1 MIKFSM
7 LHNSLIFLTNVFF
20 TLIITFSYCF
30 SKGDLTR
37 QKPLEMEML
46 LKGKIGE
53 NHFYDP
59 SILKFETGKLYKLKL
74 TNVSDSKHY
83 FSSNQFANS
92 IFTRKIQ
99 VIKNGN
105 KIAEIKG
112 QINEVEIFPKNTL
125 EWWFVPIKTGE
136 FHDLFCGVK
145 DKKSGKSHAEMGM
158 TGTIIIE

>member
-1 MIKFSM
+1 M
-7 LHNSLIFLTNVFF
+7 LFQ
-20 TLIITFSYCF
+20 
-30 SKGDLTR
+30 KDLTR

-59 SILKFETGKLYKLKL
+59 STLKFETGKLYKLKL
-74 TNVSDSKHY
+74 MNVSDSKHY

-112 QINEVEIFPKNTL
+112 KLMKLKFS
-125 EWWFVPIKTGE
+125 
-136 FHDLFCGVK
+136 
-145 DKKSGKSHAEMGM
+145 KKY
-158 TGTIIIE
+158 T

>member
-74 TNVSDSKHY
+74 MNVSDSKHY
-83 FSSNQFANS
+83 LSSNQFANS

-99 VIKNGN
+99 VIKNGT

-112 QINEVEIFPKNTL
+112 QINEI
-125 EWWFVPIKTGE
+125 
-136 FHDLFCGVK
+136 
-145 DKKSGKSHAEMGM
+145 
-158 TGTIIIE
+158 